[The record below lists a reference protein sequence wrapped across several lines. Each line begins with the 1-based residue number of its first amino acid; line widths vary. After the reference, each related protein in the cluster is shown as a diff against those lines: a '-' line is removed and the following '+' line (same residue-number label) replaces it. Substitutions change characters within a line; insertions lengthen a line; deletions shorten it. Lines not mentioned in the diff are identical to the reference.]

1 MYVRSART
9 YSNGCKSLNRPDS
22 GKVTAK
28 GKGKESH
35 TMWHQAIL
43 GKNLRK
49 QQQGI
54 LGKCEPH
61 VRWCERSA
69 VLSPPFFQT
78 LPAPHT
84 ISFRENV
91 LSGTK
96 WSWKP
101 VLCGENVLGGTK
113 VVYRTELKP
122 SVSTQFRSGRSSG
135 RRRCVSALRP
145 EVRADMPG

>member
-1 MYVRSART
+1 
-9 YSNGCKSLNRPDS
+9 
-22 GKVTAK
+22 
-28 GKGKESH
+28 
-35 TMWHQAIL
+35 MWHQAIL

-54 LGKCEPH
+54 LGKCNRTKGG
-61 VRWCERSA
+61 VRGRKTKVGRKLLRFPPAFVFRA
-69 VLSPPFFQT
+69 VHSSPFFQT
-78 LPAPHT
+78 RPAPHA

-96 WSWKP
+96 GSLKP
-101 VLCGENVLGGTK
+101 VLYEENVLDGTK
-113 VVYRTELKP
+113 VVYRTEFKP

-135 RRRCVSALRP
+135 RRRYVSVLHP